1 MAKQR
6 LRVTPLGGIGEV
18 GKNSYV
24 VEFGRDLLLVDA
36 GLKFPEE
43 EMLGIDLVIPD
54 YSYVT
59 YKTHNLKGIL
69 ISHGHED
76 HIGAI
81 PYLLPQL
88 GGHVPIYG
96 SDLALGLLDAKLKE
110 NGVAHLADLRP
121 VKAGE
126 RIKLGR
132 FLAEFFDVNHSVPG
146 SFGLALTTPVGLLV
160 YSGDFKFG
168 ESFPQKHEPRLDG
181 EVGLAAKLADL
192 GRQNVLLLMSDCVR
206 IEQPGRTPP
215 ESVVAEALEKIFT
228 EAPGRIIMTTFA
240 SNVARWRQAIDIA
253 VRKGRKVAM
262 AGRSLVDAVDVASR
276 LDYLKIPAGT
286 MVTLDETSRMAPNR
300 VLLLVTGSQGE
311 PTSILSRIAIDDYR
325 AIRLV
330 ENDTVVIA
338 ASPVPG
344 NEETVARTIDNLF
357 RRGARVIYS
366 TIAENVHVSGHAS
379 RDELRDMIELT
390 KPAFAIPIHGE
401 YRHMVLYRQLAS
413 ETGMDP
419 SRVLLPEPGDVLGF
433 APDFGEK
440 IGQVPSGSVLVDG
453 ITVGEVTQVTLRD
466 RRRLAQDGVL
476 IASIV
481 VDAETGQLVGG
492 PDLVSRGFI
501 RPEDSE
507 LLEKAKEALRKA
519 LKRRA
524 RGQAEY
530 GFLVAKISD
539 ILGPFVYQATHRRPL
554 ILPVVTEI

>member
-6 LRVTPLGGIGEV
+6 LKVIPLGGIGEV

-54 YSYVT
+54 YSYVIS
-59 YKTHNLKGIL
+59 KAHNLKGIL

-76 HIGAI
+76 HIGAVA
-81 PYLLPQL
+81 YLLPQL
-88 GGHVPIYG
+88 GGNVPIYG

-132 FLAEFFDVNHSVPG
+132 FRAEFFDVDHSVPG

-168 ESFPQKHEPRLDG
+168 ESFPTKDG
-181 EVGLAAKLADL
+181 PTDLAAKLADL

-215 ESVVAEALEKIFT
+215 ESVVAEALGKIFA

-253 VRKGRKVAM
+253 VRQGRKVAM
-262 AGRSLVDAVDVASR
+262 AGRSLVDSVEVASR

-311 PTSILSRIAIDDYR
+311 PTSILSRIAADDYR

-330 ENDTVVIA
+330 ENDTVVVA

-366 TIAENVHVSGHAS
+366 AIAENVHVSGHAS
-379 RDELRDMIELT
+379 RDELREMIELT
-390 KPAFAIPIHGE
+390 RPAFAIPVHGE
-401 YRHMVLYRQLAS
+401 YRHMVLYRELAE

-419 SRVLLPEPGDVLGF
+419 SRVLLPEQGDVLGF

-440 IGQVPSGSVLVDG
+440 IGQAPSGSVLVDG
-453 ITVGEVTQVTLRD
+453 ITVGEVTQVILRD
-466 RRRLAQDGVL
+466 RRRLAEDGVL
-476 IASIV
+476 IASIA

-492 PDLVSRGFI
+492 PDLVARGFI

-507 LLEKAKEALRKA
+507 LLDKARDLLRKA

-530 GFLVAKISD
+530 GYLVAKISD
-539 ILGPFVYQATHRRPL
+539 VLGPFVYQATHRRPL
-554 ILPVVTEI
+554 ILPVVTEV